1 MSAPI
6 LPGAEP
12 FSADGGPHGVLVIHG
27 LTGNCFSVRSL
38 AQRFAAAGW
47 AVECPLLPGHGT
59 DVADM
64 IPTRWSDWAPAAE
77 AANES
82 LSNRVD
88 GRVIVA
94 GLSMGGTLA
103 VWLAS
108 RHPEIAGLVCINP
121 LVAPVG
127 QIREIV
133 LAGAE
138 MGQESMPAIGSDI
151 ADPEV
156 TELSYP
162 ATPLRCLVSLFDAV
176 DELQPAL
183 VDVVC
188 PMLLVTSEQDHVVP
202 PFNSDH
208 LAAAVGG
215 PVERM
220 LLERSYHVATLDYE
234 KREIEDRAI
243 DFATKIAETA

>member
-1 MSAPI
+1 
-6 LPGAEP
+6 
-12 FSADGGPHGVLVIHG
+12 VWG
-27 LTGNCFSVRSL
+27 LAR
-38 AQRFAAAGW
+38 RFATAGW

-64 IPTRWSDWAPAAE
+64 VPTRWSDWSAAAE
-77 AANES
+77 DAYERLAE
-82 LSNRVD
+82 RVA
-88 GRVIVA
+88 GRIVVA

-108 RHPEIAGLVCINP
+108 RHPEIAGVVGINP

-127 QIREIV
+127 QVREIV

-138 MGQESMPAIGSDI
+138 MGQQTMPAIGSDI

-162 ATPLRCLVSLFDAV
+162 ETPLRCLVSLFDAV
-176 DELQPAL
+176 DDLQPAL
-183 VDVVC
+183 ADVVC

-208 LAAAVGG
+208 LAATVGG

-220 LLERSYHVATLDYE
+220 ILERSYHVATLDYD
-234 KREIEDRAI
+234 KAEIEGRAV